1 MTETEHSTRPHR
13 RRRDAPAAVRAID
26 YAHLANRLPRAE
38 VFSAD
43 RIAAIHETALRVLE
57 ELGIRVL
64 LPEARDLYRAAG
76 APVDEDSQMV
86 RIGRDIVA
94 EALRTVPARFTLHGG
109 APGRDIEIGGDALF
123 FTAGAGCPNIT
134 DLDRGR
140 RPGTMADF
148 TDFIKVQHGFDILP
162 KLTAWVEPQDVPIAV
177 RHLETTRAQLL
188 LSDKVPFVFARGQ
201 GQVEDCFAMIRI
213 ARGLDE
219 ASFRDRPSTLTII
232 NTNSPRQ
239 IDKPM
244 ARGIIDFA
252 LWGQVCVVSPF
263 CLAGAMAP
271 ITIAG
276 ALTLSHAECL
286 AGIVLGQLAR
296 PGAPMMY
303 GAFSSNVDMRSGAPA
318 FGTPEHIKTN
328 IAAGQLARHVGMP
341 WRVSTGSASNAPD
354 VQGAQETLLG
364 LWGALLAGGNMVTHA
379 AGWLEGGLTISQE
392 KFITDIEALQVVAEV
407 MQPVA
412 CGPDEL
418 GFKAIAE
425 VQPGGH
431 FFAARQTME
440 RYATAFYEPFVW
452 DWSNFGQWAEAGSR
466 TATERAR
473 DIWHQRLAAYAPP
486 PVDPGM
492 RENLDDFEARR
503 RSEGGAPPLD

>member
-1 MTETEHSTRPHR
+1 
-13 RRRDAPAAVRAID
+13 
-26 YAHLANRLPRAE
+26 
-38 VFSAD
+38 
-43 RIAAIHETALRVLE
+43 
-57 ELGIRVL
+57 
-64 LPEARDLYRAAG
+64 
-76 APVDEDSQMV
+76 
-86 RIGRDIVA
+86 
-94 EALRTVPARFTLHGG
+94 
-109 APGRDIEIGGDALF
+109 
-123 FTAGAGCPNIT
+123 
-134 DLDRGR
+134 
-140 RPGTMADF
+140 MADF

-162 KLTAWVEPQDVPIAV
+162 KLTAWIEPQDVPIAV
-177 RHLETTRAQLL
+177 RHLETTRAQLT
-188 LSDKVPFVFARGQ
+188 LSDKVPFVFARGR
-201 GQVEDCFAMIRI
+201 GQVEDGFAMIRI

-219 ASFRDRPSTLTII
+219 AAFRDRPSTITII

-286 AGIVLGQLAR
+286 AGVALGQLAR

-303 GAFSSNVDMRSGAPA
+303 GAFSSNVDMKSGAPV

-328 IAAGQLARHVGMP
+328 FAAGQLARHVDMP

-364 LWGALLAGGNMVTHA
+364 LWGALLAGGNMITHA

-418 GFKAIAE
+418 GFEAIAE

-431 FFAARQTME
+431 FFAAKQTME

-452 DWSNFGQWAEAGSR
+452 DWANFGQWADSGSR

-473 DIWHQRLAAYAPP
+473 DIWHQRLAAFTPP
-486 PVDPGM
+486 PIDPGIA
-492 RENLDDFEARR
+492 EALGDYVARR
-503 RSEGGAPPLD
+503 KAEGGAPPLD